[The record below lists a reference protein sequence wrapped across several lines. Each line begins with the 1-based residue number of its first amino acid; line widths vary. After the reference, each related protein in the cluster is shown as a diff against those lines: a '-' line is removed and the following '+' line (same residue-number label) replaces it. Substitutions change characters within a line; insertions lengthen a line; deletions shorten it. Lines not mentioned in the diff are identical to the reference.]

1 MATQDLSIE
10 EQAAYRPDISTNIL
24 NLITGGLYGGVT
36 GQLERQAQ
44 SERARRLL
52 QQEQL
57 QQLGEERQFDRAL
70 RRQKISEA
78 LKFGIPIP
86 ENVGQMGLQEV
97 GSALD
102 EAINRK
108 RIENLRQQL
117 RGLTQQEPAQGIP
130 EGELKGML
138 QRAETNLSQETAR
151 QLSGTAAKSLLST
164 LQQRGAYP
172 FPTDVSK
179 MTPEQAIAE
188 AKVAEPAYKQSIEVS
203 AADRQK
209 KREDEAI
216 IAWKNEI
223 NSADPDENKLSQI
236 FNNLPRE
243 FQKEPEIRAQ
253 VKFHN
258 SLSPA
263 DRKNIKMQREA
274 YQTGANIA
282 ESFAKLVGTKDYA
295 EVSQLN
301 FNQLAN
307 WKRDQG
313 QKLFTQSPQ
322 WAAVDDLLQQAEE
335 YAAGRRKDLFGASLT
350 GNEERSALRLFADP
364 NKANFIPRLLSIL
377 DRQFQKDYIAEEY
390 TANQIYVPEAQ
401 KKLFQDARDRFNK
414 VRPLLQSAIL
424 GDVREEAAAAPAGFP
439 QGAVPAARTA
449 APTQLSLEQIDA
461 AIKAERE
468 KLERIKA
475 QK

>member
-1 MATQDLSIE
+1 MAKQFPDPADIE
-10 EQAAYRPDISTNIL
+10 QTAQYRPGIGSNIL
-24 NLITGGLYGGVT
+24 NLLTGGIYGGIS
-36 GQLERQAQ
+36 GQ
-44 SERARRLL
+44 
-52 QQEQL
+52 
-57 QQLGEERQFDRAL
+57 
-70 RRQKISEA
+70 
-78 LKFGIPIP
+78 
-86 ENVGQMGLQEV
+86 
-97 GSALD
+97 
-102 EAINRK
+102 
-108 RIENLRQQL
+108 
-117 RGLTQQEPAQGIP
+117 T
-130 EGELKGML
+130 
-138 QRAETNLSQETAR
+138 QRAQEAATAR
-151 QLSGTAAKSLLST
+151 QLLLQERMQDMGLDRALFRQKMEEALRVGATLPEGISKMGRDQASALLDTAIRQGRMDRLKQELKGITGQPVSGDLSEGELQGMLQKVRTTLSAETGRQLRAAESAAILKSL
-164 LQQRGAYP
+164 QGRGAYP
-172 FPTDVSK
+172 SPMDVSK

-188 AKVAEPAYKQSIEVS
+188 ARVAEPAYKQSIEIT

-223 NSADPDENKLSQI
+223 NAPEPDENKLSQI
-236 FNNLPRE
+236 FNNLPRD
-243 FQKEPEIRAQ
+243 FQKDPAIRAQ
-253 VKFHN
+253 IGLQNTLGPV
-258 SLSPA
+258 

-301 FNQLAN
+301 FSQLAN
-307 WKRDQG
+307 WRRDQG

-350 GNEERSALRLFADP
+350 GNEEKSALKLFADP

-390 TANQIYVPEAQ
+390 TANQIFVPEAQ

>member
-1 MATQDLSIE
+1 
-10 EQAAYRPDISTNIL
+10 
-24 NLITGGLYGGVT
+24 
-36 GQLERQAQ
+36 
-44 SERARRLL
+44 
-52 QQEQL
+52 
-57 QQLGEERQFDRAL
+57 
-70 RRQKISEA
+70 
-78 LKFGIPIP
+78 
-86 ENVGQMGLQEV
+86 
-97 GSALD
+97 
-102 EAINRK
+102 
-108 RIENLRQQL
+108 
-117 RGLTQQEPAQGIP
+117 
-130 EGELKGML
+130 
-138 QRAETNLSQETAR
+138 
-151 QLSGTAAKSLLST
+151 
-164 LQQRGAYP
+164 
-172 FPTDVSK
+172 

-188 AKVAEPAYKQSIEVS
+188 AKITEPAYKQSIEVGVS
-203 AADRQK
+203 DRQK

-223 NSADPDENKLSQI
+223 NAAEPDENKLNQI
-236 FNNLPRE
+236 FNSLPRE
-243 FQKEPEIRAQ
+243 FQKEPGIRAQ
-253 VKFHN
+253 VGFQN

-282 ESFAKLVGTKDYA
+282 ESIAKIVGTKDYA

-322 WAAVDDLLQQAEE
+322 WAAVDDLLQQAED

-350 GNEERSALRLFADP
+350 GNELKSALTLFADP

-390 TANQIYVPEAQ
+390 TANQIYVSEDQ
-401 KKLFQDARDRFNK
+401 KKLFQDSRDRFNK

-424 GDVREEAAAAPAGFP
+424 GDVREGAAAAPSGVP
-439 QGAVPAARTA
+439 QAAVPAARTA